1 MNPFVCLYSVIY
13 MYDDKETEEHGLIY
27 ADSFADAAH
36 CLEQDLYGTNLVKI
50 TNLELYDTVACFSAE
65 TMAMI
70 RKELNQ

>member
-1 MNPFVCLYSVIY
+1 MYPLVCLYSVIY
-13 MYDDKETEEHGLIY
+13 MYDDEETEEHGLIY

-36 CLEQDLYGTNLVKI
+36 CLEDLYSTDLVKI